1 MNTCSNL
8 EIFLEI
14 RDESVWQQKTLKP
27 WQKPWKPEDRP
38 THELILLFLT
48 SSSHEKDLIFWQ
60 FLREKPEHSH
70 PWEIA

>member
-14 RDESVWQQKTLKP
+14 RDESVWQQENPETLTK
-27 WQKPWKPEDRP
+27 